1 MVFFIQVW
9 FKNRRAKWRKRER
22 NQMNEIRNG
31 PFGFPMG
38 QYDPS
43 LVPYAADAYYPSPWS
58 KTLHTSNVM
67 KPHLTFPW
75 NMTTQAAQQPN
86 TFSSPHL
93 GLNPFNSTS
102 LTTPPATTA
111 VPTPSGS
118 PGQLGQLALPPLP
131 TSTTQAATASTTSTS
146 PYVSQATS
154 PYAMPATAMYR

>member
-1 MVFFIQVW
+1 
-9 FKNRRAKWRKRER
+9 
-22 NQMNEIRNG
+22 MNEIRNG

-43 LVPYAADAYYPSPWS
+43 LVPYATDAYYPSPWS

-75 NMTTQAAQQPN
+75 NMATTQAQQPN
-86 TFSSPHL
+86 SFTSPHL

-102 LTTPPATTA
+102 LPGSTA
-111 VPTPSGS
+111 PSTSAGVPTPSGS
-118 PGQLGQLALPPLP
+118 PGQLGHLALPPLP
-131 TSTTQAATASTTSTS
+131 TSSAQTSVVPTASTS
-146 PYVSQATS
+146 PYVSQVTS

>member
-75 NMTTQAAQQPN
+75 NMTTQAAQQ
-86 TFSSPHL
+86 
-93 GLNPFNSTS
+93 
-102 LTTPPATTA
+102 
-111 VPTPSGS
+111 
-118 PGQLGQLALPPLP
+118 Q
-131 TSTTQAATASTTSTS
+131 
-146 PYVSQATS
+146 
-154 PYAMPATAMYR
+154 